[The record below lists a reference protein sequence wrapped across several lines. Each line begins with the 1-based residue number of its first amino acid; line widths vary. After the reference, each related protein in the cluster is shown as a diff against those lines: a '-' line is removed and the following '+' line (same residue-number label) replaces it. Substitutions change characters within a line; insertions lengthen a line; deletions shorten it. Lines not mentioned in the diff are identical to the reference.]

1 MNFCSGRADS
11 WAPQPQ
17 RCTRFGRVIIGVCG
31 SRHWHTQRQ
40 SLQWCPIKTQLQ
52 EVCVCVCFVWEE
64 SSVAALWWLLRQIF
78 PLQSTTWGSH
88 WCVQAAP
95 SSCLYSSLR
104 PVLPSSPCWL
114 GPSVAP
120 AWIAARPRSSCHCCA
135 ACAVRPPAWW
145 GAARPEIRPGPRLC
159 TLPGPP
165 TGWAGEES
173 GSRAPGTQCKTA
185 MIFFAFVDSYK
196 DLLVMDANI
205 WSFPIMQMWFHLKVE
220 GRGVLKA
227 PKLVSE
233 VRCLHQ

>member
-1 MNFCSGRADS
+1 MCVEVATD
-11 WAPQPQ
+11 
-17 RCTRFGRVIIGVCG
+17 TRRDKVSNGA
-31 SRHWHTQRQ
+31 Q
-40 SLQWCPIKTQLQ
+40 SKHSCRK
-52 EVCVCVCFVWEE
+52 CVCVCFVWEE
-64 SSVAALWWLLRQIF
+64 SSVATLWWLLRQIF

-145 GAARPEIRPGPRLC
+145 GAARPEIRLGPLLC

-185 MIFFAFVDSYK
+185 VIFFCFCG
-196 DLLVMDANI
+196 LLQRFTCHGCKYLKLPHYANVI
-205 WSFPIMQMWFHLKVE
+205 SSQGGRLGSFQSTKISL
-220 GRGVLKA
+220 G
-227 PKLVSE
+227 S
-233 VRCLHQ
+233 